1 MLAGMFVTNPEHNK
15 VTSEFIITK
24 RKIIFHVYKNLLLL
38 ELKCL
43 GWIQFTGVEIF
54 GCGVAE
60 NVFHQQHLCFVVDN
74 LLIFA
79 VSPSGLVRIPFL
91 APPDIASS

>member
-15 VTSEFIITK
+15 VTSEFIITSK
-24 RKIIFHVYKNLLLL
+24 RKNLS
-38 ELKCL
+38 CL
-43 GWIQFTGVEIF
+43 QKFVIARVEVSWLSQFTGVKIF
-54 GCGVAE
+54 CRGVAE